1 MFLTLLICHLDCC
14 NALVTRIAKGQGKRL
29 QAVQNAS
36 ARLVSGLIAVTTQCH
51 YWAIFFGCQ
60 WDDQGV
66 ASRVI
71 FKTAVLVWKCIHGVT
86 AVHLQELCT
95 QVDSIRGRPR
105 LRSASTG
112 GIQLPRVQTSV
123 AQRSFASYNGPAV
136 WNSLPAT
143 LRDSSVSLHAFKRRL
158 KTYLFAAWW
167 TPSGAVAAFLR
178 VSRRYIR
185 LLIYLLTSLLNVSS
199 SVVRALDSRFI
210 GCNLQVRLP
219 SAATLRKLFIV
230 ITEHMQMIQ
239 YNLVPLL
246 KPGR

>member
-1 MFLTLLICHLDCC
+1 MFRTFFICHLDCC
-14 NALVTRIAKGQGKRL
+14 NALVTGIAKGQGKRL

-86 AVHLQELCT
+86 AVYLQELCT
-95 QVDSIRGRPR
+95 QVDSIRGRPK

-123 AQRSFASYNGPAV
+123 AQWSFAYSGRQCGTVCQQHCETVACHY
-136 WNSLPAT
+136 T
-143 LRDSSVSLHAFKRRL
+143 HSSGDWKR
-158 KTYLFAAWW
+158 TYLQHDEHRPAL
-167 TPSGAVAAFLR
+167 LR
-178 VSRRYIR
+178 RFCESR
-185 LLIYLLTSLLNVSS
+185 
-199 SVVRALDSRFI
+199 
-210 GCNLQVRLP
+210 G
-219 SAATLRKLFIV
+219 V
-230 ITEHMQMIQ
+230 I
-239 YNLVPLL
+239 
-246 KPGR
+246 